1 MASIYE
7 LATLSEMAYDAS
19 RVTFGEWRRIDDHGP
34 PSGRGFYAELYANT
48 KCKEVVM
55 AIRGTDGG
63 TKDWSDIISNI
74 QIGIGQTPA
83 QLKDAEAAYK
93 QFLVATKLHVGEKV
107 NLYLTGHS
115 LGGGLASLLSAKQ
128 AGLPT
133 VTFNAPGMQ
142 RSYVGGHL
150 INMIGLINLRSVDTS
165 QMIHIRATGDAVSK
179 VAGKHMGKVQD
190 VYVDYWGGGKV
201 FSAERNLAQHS
212 IENMVSTLKIRAMY
226 HNDLGFKV

>member
-1 MASIYE
+1 M
-7 LATLSEMAYDAS
+7 
-19 RVTFGEWRRIDDHGP
+19 
-34 PSGRGFYAELYANT
+34 
-48 KCKEVVM
+48 
-55 AIRGTDGG
+55 
-63 TKDWSDIISNI
+63 
-74 QIGIGQTPA
+74 
-83 QLKDAEAAYK
+83 KDADAAYK
-93 QFLVATKLHVGEKV
+93 KFLNLTQQRYKKY

-128 AGLPT
+128 TGLPT